1 MNTIENNAFF
11 WQKLDTL
18 LLASTFELKQAA
30 GSKHPNYQNLVYPVN
45 YGTLL
50 DTLSPDQLGI
60 AMYKGSIN
68 SHHVDAIAIAADILN
83 KDVEIKFLVG
93 CSKEEEESIL
103 RFLNQTDYQKAV
115 LIRRSDDVPSWAL
128 TD

>member
-18 LLASTFELKQAA
+18 LLASNFELKNEA
-30 GSKHPNYQNLVYPVN
+30 GSKHPHYNNLIYPVN

-50 DTLSPDQLGI
+50 DTLSPDQQGI
-60 AMYKGSIN
+60 AMYKGSIS
-68 SHHVDAIAIAADILN
+68 SHHVNAVVIAADILN

-93 CSKEEEESIL
+93 CTALEEESIL
-103 RFLNQTDYQKAV
+103 RFLNQTDFQKTV
-115 LIRRSDDVPSWAL
+115 LIRRTDDVPSWAL